1 MNRYHESMEH
11 CAPPPELEEQLRE
24 AVLSAEP
31 EPQARTAV
39 YRPRGFFRKAL
50 LAAVLAVVLT
60 LSVGAAVLVD
70 WMIFSPATLAPTR
83 RKPPWRRRPSSQ
95 ST

>member
-39 YRPRGFFRKAL
+39 YRPRGFSERRCWLRCWL
-50 LAAVLAVVLT
+50 LY
-60 LSVGAAVLVD
+60 
-70 WMIFSPATLAPTR
+70 
-83 RKPPWRRRPSSQ
+83 
-95 ST
+95 

>member
-39 YRPRGFFRKAL
+39 YRPGDFSERRCWLRCWL
-50 LAAVLAVVLT
+50 LY
-60 LSVGAAVLVD
+60 
-70 WMIFSPATLAPTR
+70 
-83 RKPPWRRRPSSQ
+83 
-95 ST
+95 